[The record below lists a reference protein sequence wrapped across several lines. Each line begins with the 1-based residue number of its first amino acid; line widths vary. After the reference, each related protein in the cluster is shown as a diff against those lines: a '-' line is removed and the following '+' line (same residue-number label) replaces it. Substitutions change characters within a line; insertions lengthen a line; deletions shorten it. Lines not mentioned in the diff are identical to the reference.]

1 MALSMAFV
9 IGGETMGQN
18 GGELLQP
25 ALSAEQHP
33 ESTAAPRTG
42 DKPAWIRTRSV
53 ESSQTSVAPSWACR
67 HPKPF
72 RVPDWKIHGTNRHEM
87 QRQRAEGD
95 EERLGDIPGHAQHE
109 ITVAFRE
116 NPAPTVPPHIGHWP
130 RPCGEFSFTNSTC
143 FVSLKRLGASR
154 SSRGLPGSNPG
165 ESSRVSFGAILRLL
179 EIYEN
184 PI

>member
-1 MALSMAFV
+1 MRDVAGVAV
-9 IGGETMGQN
+9 QEEGD
-18 GGELLQP
+18 
-25 ALSAEQHP
+25 A
-33 ESTAAPRTG
+33 AAPGTG
-42 DKPAWIRTRSV
+42 DKPAMDTDTIRRV
-53 ESSQTSVAPSWACR
+53 EPDVGCSELGLQAP
-67 HPKPF
+67 KLF

-165 ESSRVSFGAILRLL
+165 ESSRVSFGAILRLP